1 MSENRNKRPKL
12 EGQYKTWGKLYSDK
26 EPTEEDLERFEDTE
40 KPAKKEVT
48 LRDIADFILKQPD
61 ERVVCMGDARWRTEN
76 HKGHGCL
83 MVHYGLEEL
92 GIDEPFNCSN
102 NEWYVPKGLKRRD
115 PYENT
120 YVGGYGLVGKV
131 FAKIKDEHSHTGFA
145 DSRRTMV
152 WDVAYGLSDLPGYTD
167 VVTDVSYWPFE
178 TITYADLKDNMLKK
192 YYDAE
197 KDSHKPAHNP
207 S

>member
-1 MSENRNKRPKL
+1 MIHK
-12 EGQYKTWGKLYSDK
+12 DK
-26 EPTEEDLERFEDTE
+26 EPTEEDLERFQDTE
-40 KPAKKEVT
+40 KPAKQEVT

-61 ERVVCMGDARWRTEN
+61 DRVVCMGDARWRTEN
-76 HKGHGCL
+76 NKGHGCL
-83 MVHYGLEEL
+83 MVHYGLEKL

-102 NEWYVPKGLKRRD
+102 NEWYVPKGLKRRA

-131 FAKIKDEHSHTGFA
+131 FAKIKDEPSPPGFA
-145 DSRRTMV
+145 DSRRSMV

-178 TITYADLKDNMLKK
+178 QITYKDLKNNMLEK
-192 YYDAE
+192 YYDAS
-197 KDSHKPAHNP
+197 KDNIG
-207 S
+207 